1 MNTDVVLLIAYVM
14 SALFFS
20 FLCSVAEA
28 VLLSVTPSFI
38 EEQKAKQPK
47 LAGLLKRLKQD
58 NVDRSLAAILTLN
71 TIAHTVG
78 AIMAGAKAAVV
89 FGSTWFG
96 LFSAIM
102 TLLILFLSEI
112 VPKTIG
118 ALYWSKLAGP
128 TAFFVNGLVVALY
141 PIVRIS
147 EFLTKFISHGRD
159 IHIFS
164 RTEFF
169 AMARVGE
176 QTGHLSDNES
186 RIITNLVQF
195 GSLRVLEVMVPRPR
209 VVPLDLEQSREQILS
224 IVLESQYS
232 RFPVCRGAIDNVV
245 GFIHGKDLLRQAVQ
259 NPDFDLESL
268 LRAPLFVPES
278 KKIHELL
285 REMQH
290 GHTHM
295 AMVVDEYGSLSGV
308 VTTEDLLEELV
319 GEIEDEHDLG
329 EPKRIQRLEE
339 GCYLVDGLLPIND
352 LANLLKVSFPDP
364 RPYETLAG
372 LILFELNH
380 LPVKGERIQ
389 WGDFLLTC
397 EKVTQTAIRRV
408 KIEPVSQ
415 GGNRQPAEVG

>member
-14 SALFFS
+14 MALCFS

-28 VLLSVTPSFI
+28 VLLSITPAYI
-38 EEQKAKQPK
+38 EHQKVKKPK
-47 LAGLLKRLKQD
+47 LAALLKRLKQD

-78 AIMAGAKAAVV
+78 AIMAGAKATVV

-118 ALYWSKLAGP
+118 ALYWSKLTVP
-128 TAFFVNGLVVALY
+128 TAFFVNSLVMALY

-147 EFLTKFISHGRD
+147 EYLTKFISHGKD
-159 IHIFS
+159 IHIFC

-169 AMARVGE
+169 AMARIGE
-176 QTGHLSDNES
+176 QTGHLSDNETL
-186 RIITNLVQF
+186 IISNLFQF
-195 GSLRVLEVMVPRPR
+195 GSLRVAEVMVPRPR
-209 VVPLDLEQSREQILS
+209 VVPLDLEQNREQILN
-224 IVLESQYS
+224 IVMESRYS
-232 RFPVCRGAIDNVV
+232 RFPVCRGEIDNVV
-245 GFIHGKDLLRQAVQ
+245 GYIHGKDLLCQAIKT
-259 NPDFDLESL
+259 PEFDLASL

-278 KKIHELL
+278 KKVNELL
-285 REMQH
+285 QEMQL
-290 GHTHM
+290 GHIHM
-295 AMVVDEYGSLSGV
+295 EMVVDEYGSLSGV

-329 EPKRIQRLEE
+329 EPKRIQRLPE
-339 GCYLVDGLLPIND
+339 GSYLVDGLLPIND
-352 LANLLKVSFPDP
+352 LANLLNVSFPEP

-389 WGDFLLTC
+389 WGEFLMTC
-397 EKVTQTAIRRV
+397 DKVTQTAIRRV
-408 KIEPVSQ
+408 KIEPV
-415 GGNRQPAEVG
+415 NRGDKSKKEG

>member
-1 MNTDVVLLIAYVM
+1 MNADVVLLITFVLL
-14 SALFFS
+14 ALFFS

-28 VLLSVTPSFI
+28 VLLSITPSYI
-38 EEQKAKQPK
+38 EEQKEKKPK
-47 LAGLLKRLKQD
+47 LAALLKRLKQD

-78 AIMAGAKAAVV
+78 AIMAGAKATVV
-89 FGSTWFG
+89 FGSAWFG

-128 TAFFVNGLVVALY
+128 TAFFVHSLVVALY

-147 EFLTKFISHGRD
+147 ESLTKFISHGKD

-169 AMARVGE
+169 AMARIGE

-186 RIITNLVQF
+186 LIITNLFQF
-195 GSLRVLEVMVPRPR
+195 GSLRVSEVMVPRPR
-209 VVPLDLEQSREQILS
+209 VVPLDLEQSREQILN
-224 IVLESQYS
+224 IVLDSQYS
-232 RFPVCRGAIDNVV
+232 RFPVYRGEIDNVV
-245 GFIHGKDLLRQAVQ
+245 GFIHGKDLLRQAVKT
-259 NPDFDLESL
+259 PDFDLESL
-268 LRAPLFVPES
+268 LRAPMFVPES
-278 KKIHELL
+278 KKINELL

-290 GHTHM
+290 SHIHM
-295 AMVVDEYGSLSGV
+295 AMVVDEYGSLSGI

-329 EPKRIQRLEE
+329 EPKRIQRLPE
-339 GCYLVDGLLPIND
+339 GGYLVDGLLPIND
-352 LANLLKVSFPDP
+352 LATLLKVSFPEP

-380 LPVKGERIQ
+380 LPVKGERVK

-397 EKVTQTAIRRV
+397 DKVTLTAIRRV
-408 KIEPVSQ
+408 KIEPVGQ
-415 GGNRQPAEVG
+415 GGHPKGEA

>member
-1 MNTDVVLLIAYVM
+1 MHTDVLLLITYAM

-28 VLLSVTPSFI
+28 VLLSITPSYI
-38 EEQKAKQPK
+38 EGQKEKKPK
-47 LAGLLKRLKQD
+47 LAEILKRLKQD

-78 AIMAGAKAAVV
+78 AIMAGAKATVV
-89 FGSTWFG
+89 FGNAWFG
-96 LFSAIM
+96 VFSAVM

-128 TAFFVNGLVVALY
+128 TALFVHSLIIALY

-147 EFLTKFISHGRD
+147 ESLTKCISHGKD
-159 IHIFS
+159 LHIFS

-176 QTGHLSDNES
+176 QTGRLSDSES
-186 RIITNLVQF
+186 FIITNLFQF
-195 GSLRVLEVMVPRPR
+195 GSLRVSEVMVPRLR
-209 VVPLDLEQSREQILS
+209 VVLLDLEWSREQILS
-224 IVLESQYS
+224 VVLESQYS
-232 RFPVCRGAIDNVV
+232 RFPVCRGDIDNVV
-245 GFIHGKDLLRQAVQ
+245 GFIHAKDLLCQAVKK
-259 NPDFDLESL
+259 PEFDLESL
-268 LRAPLFVPES
+268 LRAPFFVPEP
-278 KKIHELL
+278 KKINELL

-290 GHTHM
+290 GHIHM

-329 EPKRIQRLEE
+329 EPKRIQPLE
-339 GCYLVDGLLPIND
+339 GGGYLVDGLLSIND
-352 LANLLKVSFPDP
+352 LAGLLKVSFPDS

-380 LPVKGERIQ
+380 LPVKGERLR

-408 KIEPVSQ
+408 KIEPV
-415 GGNRQPAEVG
+415 GGDDEQSGE